1 MLSEQWYTLLTFIYS
16 VISSVQFSSSDMS
29 NALWPRGLQHA
40 KLPCP
45 SPLLALAQTHVHWV
59 SDSLQPS
66 HPFHPL
72 LLHSIFIRVYSSES
86 VLCIRW
92 PKYWSFNFNIS
103 ASNGYSGLISFTLTG
118 LISLQS
124 KSLSRVFSS
133 TRAQKHS
140 SALSLLYGPTLTSM
154 HDYWKNHSF
163 D

>member
-103 ASNGYSGLISFTLTG
+103 PSNVHLGLISFRIEWFDHLVVQGTL
-118 LISLQS
+118 
-124 KSLSRVFSS
+124 KSLLQHHISKASILQRSAFFI
-133 TRAQKHS
+133 AQLIHP
-140 SALSLLYGPTLTSM
+140 LEEY
-154 HDYWKNHSF
+154 
-163 D
+163 